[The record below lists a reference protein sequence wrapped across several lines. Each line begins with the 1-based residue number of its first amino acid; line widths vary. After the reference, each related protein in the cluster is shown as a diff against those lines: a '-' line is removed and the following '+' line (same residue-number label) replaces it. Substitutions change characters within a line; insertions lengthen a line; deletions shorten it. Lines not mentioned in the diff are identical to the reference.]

1 MENAESQIIKWRQTK
16 TFTIMQQ
23 LEQKDL
29 STFLIEYHNRGYK
42 LQKPL
47 MLYENVKREL
57 RTRAYAKADHP
68 YREHNQAMIEGKI
81 VKVSDHPELLAN
93 DIPRIEYENA
103 QGIIYFTS
111 IPVVFI
117 YDLEY
122 GAYQS
127 RMHQIPYIC
136 LMHVGTHLVHA
147 DSDKEIDEKCRLYM
161 EQNFDNYL
169 VK

>member
-1 MENAESQIIKWRQTK
+1 
-16 TFTIMQQ
+16 MQQ

-47 MLYENVKREL
+47 MLWIDNIEIYENVKREL
-57 RTRAYAKADHP
+57 RTRAYVKADHP

-93 DIPRIEYENA
+93 DIPRTEYENA

>member
-1 MENAESQIIKWRQTK
+1 
-16 TFTIMQQ
+16 MQQ

-29 STFLIEYHNRGYK
+29 ITFLIEYHNRGYK

-47 MLYENVKREL
+47 MLWIDNIETYDNIKREL
-57 RTRAYAKADHP
+57 RARAYAKAHHP
-68 YREHNQAMIEGKI
+68 YREHNQAMIEGTI
-81 VKVSDHPELLAN
+81 VRVSEHPELLAN
-93 DIPRIEYENA
+93 DITRAEYENA
-103 QGIIYFTS
+103 QGIIYYTS

-127 RMHQIPYIC
+127 RMYQIPYIC

-147 DSDKEIDEKCRLYM
+147 DLDKEIDDKCRLYM
-161 EQNFDNYL
+161 EEKFDNYL